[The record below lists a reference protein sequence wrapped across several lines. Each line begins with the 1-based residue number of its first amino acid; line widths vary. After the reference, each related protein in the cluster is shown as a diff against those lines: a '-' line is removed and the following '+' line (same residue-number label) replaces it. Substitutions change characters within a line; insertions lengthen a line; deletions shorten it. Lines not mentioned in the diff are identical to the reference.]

1 MPRYTNVDKLFKN
14 IDKHLEREPVEKHL
28 FHLIINE
35 VGWERIA
42 PVKHA
47 HWIEGEDI
55 NCKPIVECSH
65 CGDVLHL
72 DGDSDPFHDH
82 FYYCPNCG
90 AKMDGEADNG

>member
-1 MPRYTNVDKLFKN
+1 MSARDSF
-14 IDKHLEREPVEKHL
+14 VELGYKAGL
-28 FHLIINE
+28 RDA
-35 VGWERIA
+35 V
-42 PVKHA
+42 VHA

-65 CGDVLHL
+65 CGDVWHL

-90 AKMDGEADNG
+90 AKMDER